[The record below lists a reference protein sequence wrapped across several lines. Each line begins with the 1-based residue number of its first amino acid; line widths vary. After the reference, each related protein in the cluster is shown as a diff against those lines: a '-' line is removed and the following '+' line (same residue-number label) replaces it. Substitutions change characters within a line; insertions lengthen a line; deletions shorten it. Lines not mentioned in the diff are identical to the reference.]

1 MAVGDTGYHRSF
13 YSISG
18 GFCALIIRPLC
29 IHPGGKVG
37 SVLLSVLLY
46 GDFGDSRRHFRLGR
60 VPTPS
65 SQATTALPGQDSAFA
80 TDDDDN
86 DIDD

>member
-1 MAVGDTGYHRSF
+1 MSV
-13 YSISG
+13 
-18 GFCALIIRPLC
+18 PV
-29 IHPGGKVG
+29 VG

-46 GDFGDSRRHFRLGR
+46 GDFGGSRRHFRLGR

-65 SQATTALPGQDSAFA
+65 SQATTLALPGQDSASA

-86 DIDD
+86 ENND

>member
-1 MAVGDTGYHRSF
+1 MSV
-13 YSISG
+13 
-18 GFCALIIRPLC
+18 PV
-29 IHPGGKVG
+29 VG

-65 SQATTALPGQDSAFA
+65 SPRPQRTTTTAIMM
-80 TDDDDN
+80 
-86 DIDD
+86 IDQSSMARILVHHAAMEEMISNIIYIYIYLIYICLS